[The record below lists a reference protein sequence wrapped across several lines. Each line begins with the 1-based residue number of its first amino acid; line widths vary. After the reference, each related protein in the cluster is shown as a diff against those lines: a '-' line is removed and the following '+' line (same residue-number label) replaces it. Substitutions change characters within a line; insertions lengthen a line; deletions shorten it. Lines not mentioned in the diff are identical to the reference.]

1 MLQTELQGF
10 TVNPYWITLHISVP
24 FNEIE
29 TEAITVML
37 DEFEEWADRNG
48 YLSGFNWS
56 LITDSVGD
64 QIYHQEPWSCTIEEL
79 LHPDSDTDQDAMFQ
93 DWLDQKFKNLR
104 PITANNVEVF
114 PGTMDSLTELID
126 SLHR

>member
-10 TVNPYWITLHISVP
+10 TVNPYWITLHVSVP

-48 YLSGFNWS
+48 YLKGSGEAFVLDHNGEA
-56 LITDSVGD
+56 VGTPFEWN
-64 QIYHQEPWSCTIEEL
+64 YTLEEL
-79 LHPDSDTDQDAMFQ
+79 LDPNGDTDQDAMFQ
-93 DWLDQKFKNLR
+93 NWLDQKFKNLR
-104 PITANNVEVF
+104 PITANNVELF

-126 SLHR
+126 SLHK